1 MNSKLGTTISTLLML
16 AGITLWSVS
25 VMAADDVTSLPAATS
40 QNETRAVA
48 ENANRAAAND
58 AALRI
63 RAVTRLDLD
72 IELVGRTSVRI
83 AGN

>member
-16 AGITLWSVS
+16 AGIAFWSVS
-25 VMAADDVTSLPAATS
+25 VMAADEVTRQPAATS
-40 QNETRAVA
+40 QNETRALA
-48 ENANRAAAND
+48 EIANRAAAND
-58 AALRI
+58 ASIRI